1 MASYTFEFVYGTRRV
16 CMFQD
21 DDGMF
26 RVCLG
31 ELCIATLFHRE
42 DAAHVFNNEVQ
53 KLTTRWEREV
63 S

>member
-1 MASYTFEFVYGTRRV
+1 
-16 CMFQD
+16 
-21 DDGMF
+21 MF

-31 ELCIATLFHRE
+31 KLCIATLFHRE
-42 DAAHVFNNEVQ
+42 DATHVFNNEVQ

>member
-1 MASYTFEFVYGTRRV
+1 MQSYIFEFVHGTNMVR
-16 CMFQD
+16 MIQD

-26 RVCLG
+26 RVYL
-31 ELCIATLFHRE
+31 EDLCIATLFHRE
-42 DAAHVFNNEVQ
+42 DATHVFNNEVQ

>member
-1 MASYTFEFVYGTRRV
+1 MASYIFEFVHGTSRV
-16 CMFQD
+16 RMFQD

-26 RVCLG
+26 RVYLG

-42 DAAHVFNNEVQ
+42 DAAHMFNNEVQ